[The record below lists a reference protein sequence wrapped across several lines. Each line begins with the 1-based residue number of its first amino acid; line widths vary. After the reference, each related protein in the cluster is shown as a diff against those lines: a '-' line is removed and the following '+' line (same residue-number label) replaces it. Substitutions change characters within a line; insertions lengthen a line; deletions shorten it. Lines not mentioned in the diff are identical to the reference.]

1 MPEAFNSLHE
11 WNATEML
18 SDSGGPEF
26 VESVY
31 LKLDAKEMFDFQEIK
46 WIVMVEKV
54 SYRKYYP
61 EALELEPPP
70 S

>member
-1 MPEAFNSLHE
+1 
-11 WNATEML
+11 ML